1 MELPVVSIA
10 GAAVGVEVV
19 GEVLE
24 VSIFEKCIRAKSNR
38 YNWKYKRG
46 EGNFKQTKNMRNYK
60 YLRKPTDFNRKSAAY
75 EKEISFGHR
84 HHHVF

>member
-19 GEVLE
+19 VEVLE

-38 YNWKYKRG
+38 YNWK
-46 EGNFKQTKNMRNYK
+46 YK